1 MYVEWLWILS
11 GALLNIMTGSIK
23 IFQGMLIHFV
33 LASSQHSWLWTQ
45 FTVQVLSHLLWVLL
59 PVLIF
64 KDFAVLVW
72 SASHVCPPGAS
83 LSPEQCLLGVLFA
96 SPLLC
101 WRFFCSRS
109 AQLRGIPGL
118 HEQSYRL
125 SFSALCD
132 LWCSPHRS
140 LCGHLLLVP
149 RLGSRAFRVLV
160 LWLPFPTLGST
171 SVMGYTRG

>member
-1 MYVEWLWILS
+1 
-11 GALLNIMTGSIK
+11 MTGSIK

-33 LASSQHSWLWTQ
+33 LASSQHTAR

-101 WRFFCSRS
+101 
-109 AQLRGIPGL
+109 
-118 HEQSYRL
+118 
-125 SFSALCD
+125 
-132 LWCSPHRS
+132 
-140 LCGHLLLVP
+140 
-149 RLGSRAFRVLV
+149 
-160 LWLPFPTLGST
+160 
-171 SVMGYTRG
+171 